1 MSPEPRAAG
10 KPLQV
15 RCPSCSKLTEY
26 SAANPYRP
34 FCSERCQSVDLG
46 AWASERYR
54 VEAPAERGEDA
65 ESDTHGADS
74 MKRSPAVGGLQAHAP
89 GRE

>member
-54 VEAPAERGEDA
+54 VEAPPERGEDA
-65 ESDTHGADS
+65 ESDTH
-74 MKRSPAVGGLQAHAP
+74 
-89 GRE
+89 